1 MGGKN
6 NTNNNGMGNL
16 MMLGMMS
23 NGGFGDMFN
32 FDGIFDFDNEAEDAD
47 DDNQGD
53 EE

>member
-1 MGGKN
+1 
-6 NTNNNGMGNL
+6 

-32 FDGIFDFDNEAEDAD
+32 FDGIFDFDNDEAEDAD
-47 DDNQGD
+47 DDNQED